1 MKYNK
6 KIWFFLSMRSLLFI
20 AAFYFCS
27 LITKRDLTEITHW
40 WTIIA
45 SAINIV
51 TIIVL
56 WIIFKQ
62 SNTVPPDNGI
72 YKYSMAEFTG
82 GLPLYLY
89 TKSNIQRT
97 KVQRTKV
104 LGKLVSVKFLYRL
117 IFTGIMLL
125 IGITGMYLAGW
136 LCYGKFPY
144 LAPMMI
150 APVPPFIAILN
161 IFILPL
167 TTTLAEEGIYL
178 GYGVNSFSSKWA
190 AVFIPA
196 FFYALQHS
204 FIPTI
209 FDIKFIT
216 YRFLSFL
223 PLTIWICLKYYKGAS
238 ISYIMTGHLVLNI
251 ATTIQI
257 VITSF
262 NPEAYARMSGSV

>member
-1 MKYNK
+1 MKNNK
-6 KIWFFLSMRSLLFI
+6 KIWFFLPMRCLLFI
-20 AAFYFCS
+20 AAFCFCS
-27 LITKRDLTEITHW
+27 IITKRNLSEITHW

-45 SAINIV
+45 SVINLV

-56 WIIFKQ
+56 WAIFKQ
-62 SNTVPPDNGI
+62 TNTITLSSGI
-72 YKYSMAEFTG
+72 CKFGREELTG
-82 GLPLYLY
+82 GLPLCFRS
-89 TKSNIQRT
+89 KN
-97 KVQRTKV
+97 
-104 LGKLVSVKFLYRL
+104 FLCRFMF
-117 IFTGIMLL
+117 ISIMLL
-125 IGITGMYLAGW
+125 IGIAGMYLAGW

-150 APVPPFIAILN
+150 APVPPFLAILN

-178 GYGVNSFSSKWA
+178 GCGVNSFSSKWA

-209 FDIKFIT
+209 FDIKFIA

-238 ISYIMTGHLVLNI
+238 ISYIMTGHWILNI

-262 NPEAYARMSGSV
+262 NPDVYIRMSGAG